1 MINFVLMMN
10 KQGKI
15 RLSKFYVAMSQADQ
29 TRALAS
35 TRNEK
40 FANFCQLWGTKND
53 DGGGRAE
60 LSTTTAPRA
69 RRRRRARARAR
80 APAAAAA
87 TTAAQKVATN
97 AESRAA
103 ALKHAYDEA
112 RAAVASHVARHGPD
126 PLVDF
131 LLAGVPSPPP
141 PPPGDPFAAADP
153 FAPPPPPPSQKRETV
168 LVYKRYVGLYV
179 IMGVDRGDNEH
190 LAAAAIHFFVELLD
204 KYFGTVRELD
214 LIYEFESC
222 YRILDEFIFAGEV

>member
-1 MINFVLMMN
+1 
-10 KQGKI
+10 
-15 RLSKFYVAMSQADQ
+15 MSALPQ
-29 TRALAS
+29 ALAA

-40 FANFCQLWGTKND
+40 FANCWQLWGAAAAPSFDDDGAAAPSFD
-53 DGGGRAE
+53 DGGAA
-60 LSTTTAPRA
+60 AP
-69 RRRRRARARAR
+69 R

-87 TTAAQKVATN
+87 TPAAQKVATN

-131 LLAGVPSPPP
+131 LLAGVPS
-141 PPPGDPFAAADP
+141 
-153 FAPPPPPPSQKRETV
+153 PPPPPSQKRETV

-222 YRILDEFIFAGEV
+222 YRILDEFIFAGEVYCEDKQAIVDRIHAFERAVKKSKREHKRR

>member
-40 FANFCQLWGTKND
+40 FANFCQLWGTK
-53 DGGGRAE
+53 
-60 LSTTTAPRA
+60 TTTARRPRFDDDGA
-69 RRRRRARARAR
+69 AAEPTRG
-80 APAAAAA
+80 APPRAAAAA

-190 LAAAAIHFFVELLD
+190 LAPRRSTSSSSSWTSTSAPCASW
-204 KYFGTVRELD
+204 T
-214 LIYEFESC
+214 
-222 YRILDEFIFAGEV
+222 

>member
-1 MINFVLMMN
+1 
-10 KQGKI
+10 
-15 RLSKFYVAMSQADQ
+15 MSAIPQ
-29 TRALAS
+29 ALAS

-40 FANFCQLWGTKND
+40 FANFCQLWGAND
-53 DGGGRAE
+53 DDGARAAP
-60 LSTTTAPRA
+60 SFDDDGAAAPRA
-69 RRRRRARARAR
+69 A
-80 APAAAAA
+80 AAAAA

-131 LLAGVPSPPP
+131 LLVGVPSPPP

-153 FAPPPPPPSQKRETV
+153 FAPPPPPPPSQKRETV

-222 YRILDEFIFAGEV
+222 YRILDEFIFAGEVYCEDKQAIVDRIHAFERAVKKSKREHKR